1 MTDPDWEAAARRRL
15 EHVVADTVSRVR
27 DVADEIERQARRD
40 IDKAAK
46 SDRLLTFQT
55 YPRAAGQTIQSVQ
68 AMVFNLRFDSLI
80 YAANDAE
87 AARTEKLTAIA
98 ERTSATAE
106 ADKLA
111 GAVKALTAMRDMAKG
126 AVKMVAVM
134 QGAAE
139 GRAEEG
145 EDRGELAPKST
156 DDPEFRL
163 SEILAMINDAARK
176 VGVEG
181 EIRS

>member
-1 MTDPDWEAAARRRL
+1 MTDRDWETASRARL
-15 EHVVADTVSRVR
+15 ERLVADTITRVR
-27 DVADEIERQARRD
+27 DVADEMERQARNNIR
-40 IDKAAK
+40 KAAED
-46 SDRLLTFQT
+46 DRFLSFHT
-55 YPRAAGQTIQSVQ
+55 YPRVTAQIIHSVHT
-68 AMVFNLRFDSLI
+68 MVFNLHMDGLI
-80 YAANDAE
+80 GAANDAE
-87 AARTEKLTAIA
+87 SARTEKLTAIA

-106 ADKLA
+106 ADRLA

-126 AVKMVAVM
+126 VVKMVAVM